1 MVFAES
7 DWGAL
12 KSRIEQLKAERAT
25 QKEKFKYVYLVPKGS
40 KTLVSNLPRWLF
52 YRREDRQNYLA
63 LHEDCKTI
71 RGQIGVLEKKCQV
84 KEHPSR

>member
-25 QKEKFKYVYLVPKGS
+25 QKEKFKYVHLVPKG
-40 KTLVSNLPRWLF
+40 LIFFV
-52 YRREDRQNYLA
+52 
-63 LHEDCKTI
+63 
-71 RGQIGVLEKKCQV
+71 
-84 KEHPSR
+84 